1 MKIARNIAMT
11 IVCILLGIM
20 LALQYKSINANQSL
34 ASFENKR
41 MDELKTELIKLQD
54 QKNSLQERL
63 EELEKENQTYAKVKA
78 GDSDAAKQIQDD
90 LKKARIFAGLEN
102 VKGKGIIVT
111 LDNNVFIHVEDY
123 DILNV
128 VNELRATGAQAI
140 SVNDERIVAMTE
152 IREAGQYIMV
162 NGRQFNAPFIIK
174 AIADPDNLE
183 RSLTLIGGV
192 VEGLED
198 AQLNVNI
205 KKSDDIT
212 INKFVDDGT
221 TIKTNLLTPVDK

>member
-20 LALQYKSINANQSL
+20 LALQYKSINVNQSL

-41 MDELKTELIKLQD
+41 MDELKTDLIKLQT
-54 QKNSLQERL
+54 QKSSLQERL

-78 GDSDAAKQIQDD
+78 GDSDAAQLIQNN
-90 LKKARIFAGLEN
+90 LNKARIFAGLES

-111 LDNNVFIHVEDY
+111 LDNNGFVQVFDS
-123 DILNV
+123 DIFDI
-128 VNELRATGAQAI
+128 VNELRAAGAQAI

-152 IREAGQYIMV
+152 IREAGEYIMV
-162 NGRQFNAPFIIK
+162 NGRPYKAPFIIK
-174 AIADPDNLE
+174 AISDPDDLD
-183 RSLTLIGGV
+183 RAITMIGGV

-198 AQLNVNI
+198 AQLNVSI
-205 KKSDDIT
+205 KKSDEVV
-212 INKFVDDGT
+212 INKVVDDGT
-221 TIKTNLLTPVDK
+221 TVKTNLLTPVEK

>member
-1 MKIARNIAMT
+1 MKIARSIAMT

-41 MDELKTELIKLQD
+41 MDELKTELIKLQS
-54 QKNSLQERL
+54 QKYSLQEKL
-63 EELEKENQTYAKVKA
+63 LELENENQIYAKVKA
-78 GDSDAAKQIQDD
+78 GDSEAAQQIQEN
-90 LKKARIFAGLEN
+90 LNKARIFAGLES

-111 LDNNVFIHVEDY
+111 LDNNAFIHVYDY

-128 VNELRATGAQAI
+128 VNELRAAGAQAI

-152 IREAGQYIMV
+152 IREAGQYIMI
-162 NGRQFNAPFIIK
+162 NGRQFNAPFTIK
-174 AIADPDNLE
+174 AISDPDNLE

-198 AQLNVNI
+198 AQLKVSI
-205 KKSDDIT
+205 KKAEEVV
-212 INKFVDDGT
+212 INRFINDST
-221 TIKTNLLTPVDK
+221 TIKTNLLIPTE